1 MDLFSY
7 CEFNVRK
14 TDGWLE
20 IERSTP
26 FLGAKYQINIKL
38 DHIEYVAWNGPLLS
52 SDYGVS
58 KNLVWYVYIHTQKES
73 SDYWKNGKMIKTI
86 IPFAFNFEDAAADF
100 FDDLNAE
107 LK

>member
-1 MDLFSY
+1 MDLFNYSDY
-7 CEFNVRK
+7 YVHK
-14 TDGWLE
+14 LDGWLE

-26 FLGAKYQINIKL
+26 FLNASYQINIKL
-38 DHIEYVAWNGPLLS
+38 DDIEYVAWNGPLLS
-52 SDYGVS
+52 ADYGVS

-73 SDYWKNGKMIKTI
+73 SDYWKNGKMIKTV
-86 IPFAFNFEDAAADF
+86 IPFAFNFENAAAEF